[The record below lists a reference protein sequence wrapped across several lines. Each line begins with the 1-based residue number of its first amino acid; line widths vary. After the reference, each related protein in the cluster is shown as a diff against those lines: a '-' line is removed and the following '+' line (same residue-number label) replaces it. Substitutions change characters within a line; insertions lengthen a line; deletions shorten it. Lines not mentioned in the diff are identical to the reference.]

1 MIVIGGSL
9 GGCEA
14 LREILIR
21 LPPAFPLPIAVVLH
35 RHRDSDG
42 ILLQALQSS
51 SALPVVEVEDKDQII
66 GGHVYLC
73 PPDYHLLIDNGYFAL
88 STDEA
93 VSFARPSIDVMFE
106 SAAEWLGRRVI
117 AVVLTGSGSDGA
129 KGARCVE
136 AHGGTVLIQD
146 PKTADG
152 LWMPTAAIATTKTA
166 RVLTLGQIAAELIS
180 LSTRPLPSAP
190 ATGHNGAQTPP
201 T

>member
-51 SALPVVEVEDKDQII
+51 SALPVVEVEDKDQIK

-73 PPDYHLLIDNGYFAL
+73 PPDYNLLIDNGYFAL

-129 KGARCVE
+129 KGARRVE
-136 AHGGTVLIQD
+136 AHGGIVLIQD